1 MSGVKLGAADRNKSC
16 WQRRKRRQATSH
28 QLLLHLSWEQIPS
41 GNNVSC
47 FTSASQI
54 LIKSLPGQLLPDI
67 LQWRGYR
74 KHNSQLDQ
82 VGNRTTQHDSIW
94 ELEGCCQWG
103 EFRVR
108 SDLYLK
114 CWYFF
119 HHGHLAVILIF
130 FKYWINIWFIC
141 IPEFCSVP
149 LSCMPEVGA
158 SLDSRWFR
166 PSQLVM
172 VPWQLG
178 WLQPSFLAH

>member
-1 MSGVKLGAADRNKSC
+1 MSGVRLGAADRNKSC

-28 QLLLHLSWEQIPS
+28 QLFRHLSWEQIPS

-54 LIKSLPGQLLPDI
+54 LIKSFPGQLLPDI

-94 ELEGCCQWG
+94 EVEGCCQWG

-108 SDLYLK
+108 SYLYLK
-114 CWYFF
+114 CWYFV
-119 HHGHLAVILIF
+119 HHGIFCINFNFLNSPLNYYLSYQVFLA
-130 FKYWINIWFIC
+130 
-141 IPEFCSVP
+141 
-149 LSCMPEVGA
+149 
-158 SLDSRWFR
+158 
-166 PSQLVM
+166 PSQILSQRYLTSFT
-172 VPWQLG
+172 PISALSPDDLG
-178 WLQPSFLAH
+178 FGC